1 MLFHVRM
8 DVKLPPDMPADQ
20 ADALKKEE
28 KALAQ
33 RLQEQGQWRHL
44 WRIAGQYANV
54 SIFDVAGNEELHAL
68 LLSLPLYP
76 YMQIE
81 VMPLCRHPSSVR
93 ANDL

>member
-8 DVKLPPDMPADQ
+8 DVRLPPDMPADQ
-20 ADALKKEE
+20 ADLLKKEE

-68 LLSLPLYP
+68 LMSLPLYP

-93 ANDL
+93 TNDL

>member
-8 DVKLPPDMPADQ
+8 DVRLPPDMPADR
-20 ADALKKEE
+20 ADLLKKEE

-68 LLSLPLYP
+68 LMSLPPYP

-81 VMPLCRHPSSVR
+81 VIPLCRHPSSVR
-93 ANDL
+93 TNDL

>member
-8 DVKLPPDMPADQ
+8 DVRLPPDMPADR
-20 ADALKKEE
+20 ADLLKREE

-68 LLSLPLYP
+68 LMSLPLYP

-81 VMPLCRHPSSVR
+81 VIPLCRHPSSVR
-93 ANDL
+93 TNDL

>member
-8 DVKLPPDMPADQ
+8 DVRLPPDMPADQ
-20 ADALKKEE
+20 ADLLKKEE

-68 LLSLPLYP
+68 LMSLPLYP

>member
-8 DVKLPPDMPADQ
+8 DVKLPPDMPPER

-68 LLSLPLYP
+68 LMSLPLYP